1 MVGNSVA
8 ICEHFITVN
17 MEGITVFAMLVT
29 LMMNHQLI
37 EIRLMFFLAV
47 IMSSFFGRRR
57 LFTMNSALRVVAAAL
72 VTCDRLALA
81 FIAVMLLAVESLG
94 KHLLRDVIQVFFL
107 LLLHQVPHFSIN
119 SILVDPALVSH
130 IICDDQL
137 MKDLV
142 MQIIV
147 SLRI

>member
-1 MVGNSVA
+1 
-8 ICEHFITVN
+8 
-17 MEGITVFAMLVT
+17 
-29 LMMNHQLI
+29 
-37 EIRLMFFLAV
+37 
-47 IMSSFFGRRR
+47 
-57 LFTMNSALRVVAAAL
+57 MNSALRVVAAAL

-107 LLLHQVPHFSIN
+107 LFLHQVPHFSIN

-130 IICDDQL
+130 IICDDQF

>member
-8 ICEHFITVN
+8 ICEDFITVN
-17 MEGITVFAMLVT
+17 MEGITVFAMLVA
-29 LMMNHQLI
+29 LMVNHQLI
-37 EIRLMFFLAV
+37 EIRLMFFFASV
-47 IMSSFFGRRR
+47 MSSFFGRRR

-72 VTCDRLALA
+72 VTCNRLALA

-94 KHLLRDVIQVFFL
+94 KHFLSDVIQVFFL
-107 LLLHQVPHFSIN
+107 LLLHQVTHFSIN
-119 SILVDPALVSH
+119 SILVDPALVGH